1 MRSLYPVVPLALLA
15 SIGAQIVGC
24 NSMNSVADR
33 RLQAITLSPT
43 TATGHDSSDGQVQ
56 FVATGSFTS
65 APTPVTPLQA
75 SSWLVSDPGVAS
87 VSTIG
92 LAQCRPGTIGTV
104 TVKAIASGGSDMMG
118 TATVVT
124 GTAQLIC
131 P

>member
-15 SIGAQIVGC
+15 LFGVQIVGC

-75 SSWLVSDPGVAS
+75 SSWLVSDPQIATVTG
-87 VSTIG
+87 TG
-92 LAQCRPGTIGTV
+92 QAQCLAGAMGTV
-104 TVKAIASGGSDMMG
+104 TVKAVASSGSDMMG

-124 GTAQLIC
+124 GTAQLTC